1 MLHQAPLADTAAA
14 LRAGEP
20 DLLEHTQNALARLD
34 ALEPQL
40 QAFLP
45 EPGRHERVMRAAEAL
60 LKRWPE
66 PEGRPPLFG
75 IPLGVKD
82 IFRVDGLA
90 TRAGSAIPAGLFAG
104 AQAACVTRL
113 QRAGALVLGKTV
125 TTEFACFEPGPTR
138 NPHNLAHTPGGSSS
152 GSAAAVAAGI
162 CSLALGSQTIG
173 STMRPAAWCGVV
185 GFKPGFG
192 RIDAAGVIYV
202 APSLDHVG
210 LFTQDVAGMRLA
222 ASALCRD
229 WRAVASAR
237 RPRLGV
243 LEGPLLDCLE
253 DEGRAGHEAQLE
265 RLQRA
270 GYALQRVPLFE
281 GLPAMDDLHRALMAY
296 EMAQEHRF
304 WFGEHEARYRP
315 GTAELIRA
323 GRRVDR
329 ATAAE
334 ARASQRRTRSEL
346 HELLDQHGLDL
357 WLSPAATGPAPQG
370 ISWTGNPVMN
380 LPWTHAG
387 LPTLSLPG
395 GRAGNGLPL
404 GLQVS
409 SRFGCDEMLLAW
421 AEELAEIVD
430 DGPR

>member
-1 MLHQAPLADTAAA
+1 MLQKAPLADTAAA
-14 LRAGEP
+14 LRGGEL
-20 DLLEHTQNALARLD
+20 DLLEHTQATLARLD

-45 EPGRHERVMRAAEAL
+45 EPGRHDRVMSEAEAL
-60 LKRWPE
+60 LQRWPE

-75 IPLGVKD
+75 IPVGVKD

-90 TRAGSAIPAGLFAG
+90 TRAGSATPARLFAG

-113 QRAGALVLGKTV
+113 QRAGALVPGKTV

-229 WRAVASAR
+229 WRAVSSGR

-243 LEGPLLDCLE
+243 LEGPLLAHLE
-253 DEGRAGHEAQLE
+253 DEGRAGYEAQLE

-270 GYALQRVPLFE
+270 GYALQRVTLFE

-323 GRRVDR
+323 GQRVGR

-334 ARASQRRTRSEL
+334 ARASQRRTRNEL
-346 HELLDQHGLDL
+346 HELLDAQGLDL

-370 ISWTGNPVMN
+370 INWTGNPVMN

-395 GRAGNGLPL
+395 GRASNGLPL

-421 AEELAEIVD
+421 AEELAEVVD
-430 DGPR
+430 DGPG